1 MSYIYT
7 DSILEENKVYKVQ
20 KVSKLSKDSKRFIGL
35 PCTFKYVSNSTAHG
49 RITGS
54 MQTIP
59 VRALINV
66 KGYVA
71 KAVRA
76 QNADGFAC
84 VEQNKLGIPIGQAF
98 LAPVSVS
105 DTEAFFD
112 IEGKRISV
120 PLNILCSLERIK
132 EKVIKEVKK
141 VEKETGISHEL
152 VNLLD
157 DKSARKEPEDPL
169 PIFVRKLFPNL
180 IVEEVREKIRKEHR
194 PVYDMDGNDH
204 NTIAEAE
211 RANVLI
217 KQRILTQHVKI
228 MVDMEYN
235 RQEAEAL
242 KKG

>member
-1 MSYIYT
+1 MIITRLSFPKPPAPTIAISFNSLT
-7 DSILEENKVYKVQ
+7 QFDRYKYLV
-20 KVSKLSKDSKRFIGL
+20 KKNNPEISIGL
-35 PCTFKYVSNSTAHG
+35 RINPEYSEVGTALYNPCAPGTRFGINSKILPEILPDEVEGFHCHCHCES
-49 RITGS
+49 GS
-54 MQTIP
+54 DVFERT
-59 VRALINV
+59 LV
-66 KGYVA
+66 K
-71 KAVRA
+71 
-76 QNADGFAC
+76 
-84 VEQNKLGIPIGQAF
+84 
-98 LAPVSVS
+98 
-105 DTEAFFD
+105 
-112 IEGKRISV
+112 IE
-120 PLNILCSLERIK
+120 
-132 EKVIKEVKK
+132 EKVTKEAKK